1 MDEKREKLSNL
12 YQIWIMRFYIF
23 ILLFSCW
30 ACSDSKPS
38 NRLSED
44 QMAEILADIHL
55 DEGKISAMNIVSAD
69 SSVILYNRLERATLK
84 RHRVDSTAF
93 AKSFASYVQ
102 EPQDFIDLY
111 QKVNAALAHKQM
123 LKK

>member
-12 YQIWIMRFYIF
+12 YQIWFMRFYII
-23 ILLFSCW
+23 ILFLACLS
-30 ACSDSKPS
+30 CSDSTPA
-38 NRLSED
+38 NLLPEE

-69 SSVILYNRLERATLK
+69 TSVILYNQLERATLK
-84 RHRVDSTAF
+84 KHGVDSTVF
-93 AKSFASYVQ
+93 VNSFALYVQ

-111 QKVNAALAHKQM
+111 QKVNVALAKKQ
-123 LKK
+123 KQAK